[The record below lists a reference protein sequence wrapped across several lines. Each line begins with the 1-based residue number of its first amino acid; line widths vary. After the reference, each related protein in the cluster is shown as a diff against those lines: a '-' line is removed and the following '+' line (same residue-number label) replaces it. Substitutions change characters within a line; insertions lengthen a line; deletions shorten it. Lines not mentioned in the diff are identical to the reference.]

1 MRIMGLDRKLGSNR
15 DNTSIVT
22 TNFSISTK
30 YSEPYTYLPNQS
42 NLRFEKYHENDRF
55 SACWLE
61 RVREYSDS
69 DSKLAYTIFL
79 ISWKTSCFQVKK
91 LGSWSS
97 TIPPRLNRTQCV
109 GFLGFSFKVICNIL
123 FETGID
129 AKIKA
134 QRWPNKFAKK
144 YSTTTT
150 TTEKYLWRF
159 KWCKQIVVSTNH
171 ISVRQYLR
179 CFVWPMKICASSAE
193 YRIFEKSK
201 HSQLFKNSQTKID
214 ANKPSLNSFIYH
226 IIF

>member
-30 YSEPYTYLPNQS
+30 YVLCAIYLPIEN

-79 ISWKTSCFQVKK
+79 IFWKTSCFQVKK

-109 GFLGFSFKVICNIL
+109 GFLGFPFKVICNIL

-134 QRWPNKFAKK
+134 QRWPNKFANK

-150 TTEKYLWRF
+150 EKQLWRYF

-179 CFVWPMKICASSAE
+179 QE
-193 YRIFEKSK
+193 
-201 HSQLFKNSQTKID
+201 
-214 ANKPSLNSFIYH
+214 
-226 IIF
+226 